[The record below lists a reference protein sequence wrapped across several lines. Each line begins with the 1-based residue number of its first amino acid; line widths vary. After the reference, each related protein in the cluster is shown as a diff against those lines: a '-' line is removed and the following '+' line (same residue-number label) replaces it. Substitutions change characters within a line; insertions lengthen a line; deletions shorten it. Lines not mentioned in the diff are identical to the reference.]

1 MPPVSMIY
9 NEAYS
14 TIRVSADG
22 MSMLETSSFMEA
34 CLAGTLQTEDV
45 PHEYETVDKIRNSVS
60 PQTHTQAVWLEGHDN
75 SSGEMSM
82 VGSSSLTGLTDTLQ
96 IENVPHE
103 YETVDKIRNSVSPQ
117 PHTQAAWP
125 EGHDHTSS
133 GIYEAISANHL
144 DHNVPNETFSFMKGG
159 LTDNLQTENVLDE
172 YEAMDKSVSPQ
183 PHTQA
188 VWPEG
193 HENTSSEMSMV
204 EISSSTGLTDTLQ
217 TEDAPCG
224 YERMD
229 KIRNSDSSQ
238 PHIQVVW
245 PEGDHMSSGIYEA
258 ISADRLDHYG
268 ALQNNVPNGY
278 ERMDRISASI
288 CSAQE
293 TDVPDHDEVNCLTD
307 DSNNTSDSQPCNC
320 YL

>member
-1 MPPVSMIY
+1 MIY

-22 MSMLETSSFMEA
+22 MSMLETSSFMKA
-34 CLAGTLQTEDV
+34 GLAGTLQTEDV
-45 PHEYETVDKIRNSVS
+45 PHEYETVEKIRNSVS
-60 PQTHTQAVWLEGHDN
+60 PQIHTQAVWLEGHDN
-75 SSGEMSM
+75 SSGEMST
-82 VGSSSLTGLTDTLQ
+82 VGTSSFTGLTDTLQ

-103 YETVDKIRNSVSPQ
+103 YETIDKIRNSVSPQ

-125 EGHDHTSS
+125 ESHDHTSS
-133 GIYEAISANHL
+133 GIYEAISADHL

-159 LTDNLQTENVLDE
+159 LTDTLQTENVLDE

-204 EISSSTGLTDTLQ
+204 ETVFSSTGLTDTLQ
-217 TEDAPCG
+217 TEDTPRG

-229 KIRNSDSSQ
+229 KIRNSDPSQ
-238 PHIQVVW
+238 PHIQVVR
-245 PEGDHMSSGIYEA
+245 PEGHDHMSNGIYEA
-258 ISADRLDHYG
+258 ISADRLDHYS
-268 ALQNNVPNGY
+268 ALQNNVPDGY
-278 ERMDRISASI
+278 ERMDRISASL

-293 TDVPDHDEVNCLTD
+293 TDVPDHDEVNCLIIHAD
-307 DSNNTSDSQPCNC
+307 DSNNTSD
-320 YL
+320 L